1 MKNQPYYNYPPPQG
15 NYPPGNYPP
24 PPPGGHQGGGYP
36 PQGPPPGKTQTL
48 GLDYN
53 VAGLLCYLPICS
65 INIIL
70 SIIWLVTEPKH
81 NRFLRFHALQS
92 LFLTGLVIVLYIV
105 VSIIG
110 GIAMTAGPLRGL
122 GYSMF
127 SLLNG
132 AIALGYLVLSI
143 IAMIKAYNNQIWKIP
158 VIGDFAEKNS

>member
-1 MKNQPYYNYPPPQG
+1 MSSQPPYNNPPPQG

-24 PPPGGHQGGGYP
+24 PPPGYQGGGYP

-53 VAGLLCYLPICS
+53 VAALLCYLPICS

-81 NRFLRFHALQS
+81 NRFVRFHALQS
-92 LFLTGLVIVLYIV
+92 LLLSGAAIIIYVVLSV
-105 VSIIG
+105 LG
-110 GIAMTAGPLRGL
+110 GIMMAASPFRSAGWTL
-122 GYSMF
+122 F
-127 SLLNG
+127 SLLQG
-132 AIALGYLVLSI
+132 AVGMFFLVVSI

-158 VIGDFAEKNS
+158 VIGDIAEKNS